1 MLLLTLSGI
10 AADTCI
16 APLAKFLI
24 SKNRDAREAT
34 GTIPPILMKTQNEY
48 WLSWMIVGTGELC
61 AVFFLFLFSFSSVFF
76 CPCLAPSSCLAIFLL
91 FLSFSFLFLLFSFC
105 FAFFSFLFFPL
116 SSVLCFFSPIDLRLS
131 CVCVVIDTTCDI

>member
-10 AADTCI
+10 AADTYI

-34 GTIPPILMKTQNEY
+34 ETIPPILMKTQNEY

-61 AVFFLFLFSFSSVFF
+61 AVFFLFLFSFSSSFVLASLPLLVLPFF
-76 CPCLAPSSCLAIFLL
+76 CFSCLFL
-91 FLSFSFLFLLFSFC
+91 FFSFFFRFVSLSSLFSSFLCLLFSV
-105 FAFFSFLFFPL
+105 SFLQL
-116 SSVLCFFSPIDLRLS
+116 TYACRA
-131 CVCVVIDTTCDI
+131 